1 MSTTV
6 PPLSFNPAGIELDRR
21 QGLSRQ
27 LYQALRARVLDGRLA
42 SGTRLP
48 ASRDLAAALAISRNS
63 VVRAYD
69 QLYAEG
75 FIEGRVGDGTY
86 VAQLS
91 STGLGWP
98 LHEQA
103 RSHNETRSPVGASL
117 LVKGPSGENISTK
130 VSTGFSTGLPTAL
143 STDWL
148 DLPVVS
154 SSKVIHSGGLERV
167 EKHHLKPPPG
177 GPPRAFRVGVPAF
190 DLFPFDVWAK
200 LNAAFWRKPDLQQ
213 LCYGDSQGDA
223 RLRGLIAAYLRSS
236 RGLQCTAEQIVITS
250 GAQQGISLCAQL
262 LVDPGDVVAV
272 ENPGYRAAGHAFAV
286 AGAEV
291 RGVPVDGDG
300 LDCTALGS
308 LNDCRLAY
316 VTPSH
321 QYPTGVVMSLPRR
334 LELLDWAERNNGWIV
349 EDDYD
354 GEYRYS
360 GAPLAPLA
368 ALDRQGRVLYVGTF
382 GKVAFPALRL
392 GYLVLPPGL
401 VNAFAR
407 RRAVDVRHSEVSTQA
422 VMAEFMAAGHFQ
434 RHIRRMRRAALA
446 RRDALLAGWPKS
458 LSGVGAMPTVVAG
471 LHVTVPVDSIE
482 RERDLIA
489 RATEAGVE
497 VNGLSSY
504 WLPTTTP
511 TQVRAGLVLGF
522 AAVPPAAIDAALARL
537 AKAWQT

>member
-1 MSTTV
+1 MNNAV

-48 ASRDLAAALAISRNS
+48 ASRDLAAALSISRNS

-86 VAQLS
+86 VARLS
-91 STGLGWP
+91 STALP
-98 LHEQA
+98 L
-103 RSHNETRSPVGASL
+103 
-117 LVKGPSGENISTK
+117 KNISTK
-130 VSTGFSTGLPTAL
+130 VSTGFSTGLPTTL

-148 DLPVVS
+148 DLPVGP
-154 SSKVIHSGGLERV
+154 SSKVIHSDALNRV
-167 EKHHLKPPPG
+167 EKHHLPQPPSGSPK
-177 GPPRAFRVGVPAF
+177 AFRVGVPAF

-213 LCYGDSQGDA
+213 LCYGDAQGDA

-236 RGLQCTAEQIVITS
+236 RGLHCTAEQIVITS

-286 AGAEV
+286 AGADV

-300 LDCTALGS
+300 LDCTVLGS

-458 LSGVGAMPTVVAG
+458 LNGVGAMPTVVAG
-471 LHVTVPVDSIE
+471 LHVTVAVDNIE
-482 RERDLIA
+482 RERELIA

-504 WLPTTTP
+504 WLPATAP

-522 AAVPPAAIDAALARL
+522 AAVPPATIDAALARL

>member
-1 MSTTV
+1 MSHAV

-48 ASRDLAAALAISRNS
+48 ASRDLAAALSISRNS

-91 STGLGWP
+91 SPGSGWP
-98 LHEQA
+98 LREQA
-103 RSHNETRSPVGASL
+103 RSHNGTRACAGASL
-117 LVKGPSGENISTK
+117 LAKEPAPKNISTK
-130 VSTGFSTGLPTAL
+130 ISTGLSTGLSKEL

-148 DLPVVS
+148 DLPVLS
-154 SSKVIHSGGLERV
+154 SSKVIHSGALGRV
-167 EKHHLKPPPG
+167 EKHYLAQPPS

-236 RGLQCTAEQIVITS
+236 RGLSCTAEQIVITS

-272 ENPGYRAAGHAFAV
+272 ENPGYRAAGHAFSV
-286 AGAEV
+286 AGADV
-291 RGVPVDGDG
+291 RGVAVDGDG
-300 LDCTALGS
+300 LDCTALS
-308 LNDCRLAY
+308 ALSHCRLAY

-321 QYPTGVVMSLPRR
+321 QYPTGVVMSLARR
-334 LELLDWAERNNGWIV
+334 LELLAWAERNDGWIV

-392 GYLVLPPGL
+392 GYLVLPAGL
-401 VNAFAR
+401 VDAFAR

-446 RRDALLAGWPKS
+446 RRDALLAGWPKGIP
-458 LSGVGAMPTVVAG
+458 GVGTLPTVVAG
-471 LHVTVPVDSIE
+471 LHVTVPVESLARE
-482 RERDLIA
+482 RELIA
-489 RATEAGVE
+489 QATAAGVE

-504 WLPTTTP
+504 WLPSTTAP
-511 TQVRAGLVLGF
+511 IHGGLVLGF
-522 AAVPPAAIDAALARL
+522 AAVPPAAIATALASL
-537 AKAWQT
+537 AQAWKP

>member
-1 MSTTV
+1 M
-6 PPLSFNPAGIELDRR
+6 PPAPSLSFNPAGIELDRR

-27 LYQALRARVLDGRLA
+27 LYQALRLRVLDGRLA

-86 VAQLS
+86 VAQL
-91 STGLGWP
+91 P
-98 LHEQA
+98 
-103 RSHNETRSPVGASL
+103 ETALPVKKL
-117 LVKGPSGENISTK
+117 STK
-130 VSTGFSTGLPTAL
+130 VSTGLSTGLPTAL
-143 STDWL
+143 STNWL
-148 DLPVVS
+148 DLPVVP
-154 SSKVIHSGGLERV
+154 SSKVIHSAAFCRV
-167 EKHHLKPPPG
+167 EKNHLALPPS

-190 DLFPFDVWAK
+190 DLFPFEVWAK

-213 LCYGDSQGDA
+213 LCYGDPAGDA

-236 RGLQCTAEQIVITS
+236 RGMQCTAEQIVITS

-262 LVDPGDVVAV
+262 LVEPGDGVAI

-286 AGAEV
+286 AGGRLHGVSVDSEGINCAEL
-291 RGVPVDGDG
+291 DG
-300 LDCTALGS
+300 

-321 QYPTGVVMSLPRR
+321 QYPTGVIMSLARR
-334 LELLDWAERNNGWIV
+334 LELLAWAERTQGWIV

-401 VNAFAR
+401 VDAFSR

-422 VMAEFMAAGHFQ
+422 VMAEFIAAGHFQ
-434 RHIRRMRRAALA
+434 RHIRRMRRAALS
-446 RRDALLAGWPKS
+446 RRNALLAGWPNDIT
-458 LSGVGAMPTVVAG
+458 GVGNLPSVAAG
-471 LHVTVPVDSIE
+471 LHLTVPVASIARE
-482 RERDLIA
+482 RELIA
-489 RATEAGVE
+489 QAEAVGVE
-497 VNGLSSY
+497 INGLSGY
-504 WLPTTTP
+504 WLPDSTRP
-511 TQVRAGLVLGF
+511 MDERAGLVLGF
-522 AAVPPAAIDAALARL
+522 AAVPEADIETALARL
-537 AKAWQT
+537 RSAWNALL

>member
-1 MSTTV
+1 MTNEPLS
-6 PPLSFNPAGIELDRR
+6 LSFNPAGIELDRR

-27 LYQALRARVLDGRLA
+27 LYQALRMRVLDGRLA

-86 VAQLS
+86 VAQLPQNA
-91 STGLGWP
+91 L
-98 LHEQA
+98 
-103 RSHNETRSPVGASL
+103 SPKKL
-117 LVKGPSGENISTK
+117 STK

-143 STDWL
+143 STKRL
-148 DLPVVS
+148 DLPVDP
-154 SSKVIHSGGLERV
+154 SSKVIHSAALGRV
-167 EKHHLKPPPG
+167 EKHHLPTPPS

-190 DLFPFDVWAK
+190 DLFPFEVWAK

-213 LCYGDSQGDA
+213 LCYGDPAGDA
-223 RLRGLIAAYLRSS
+223 RLRGMIAAYLRSS
-236 RGLQCTAEQIVITS
+236 RGMQCTAEQIVITS

-262 LVDPGDVVAV
+262 LVEPGDGVAI

-286 AGAEV
+286 AGA
-291 RGVPVDGDG
+291 RLHGVTVDSEGI
-300 LDCTALGS
+300 DCNELTALG
-308 LNDCRLAY
+308 DCRLAY

-321 QYPTGVVMSLPRR
+321 HYPSGVVMSLARR
-334 LELLDWAERNNGWIV
+334 LELLAWAERTQGWIV

-368 ALDRQGRVLYVGTF
+368 ALDRSGRVLYVGTF

-401 VNAFAR
+401 VDAFAQ
-407 RRAVDVRHSEVSTQA
+407 RRAVDVRHSEVSTQV

-434 RHIRRMRRAALA
+434 RHIRRMRRAALS
-446 RRDALLAGWPKS
+446 RRNALMSDWPVDIP
-458 LSGVGAMPTVVAG
+458 GVGSLPSVAAG
-471 LHVTVPVDSIE
+471 LHMTVPVDNLE
-482 RERDLIA
+482 RERELVEKA
-489 RATEAGVE
+489 ASVGVE
-497 VNGLSSY
+497 INRLSSY
-504 WLPTTTP
+504 WLPDSKTP
-511 TQVRAGLVLGF
+511 EDNRAGLVLGF
-522 AAVPPAAIDAALARL
+522 AAVPEAAIAAALVQLKEVWRGPD
-537 AKAWQT
+537 

>member
-1 MSTTV
+1 MTDAPLS
-6 PPLSFNPAGIELDRR
+6 LSFNPAGIELDRR

-27 LYQALRARVLDGRLA
+27 LYQALRLRVLDGRLA

-48 ASRDLAAALAISRNS
+48 ASRDLAAALGISRNS

-86 VAQLS
+86 IAQL
-91 STGLGWP
+91 P
-98 LHEQA
+98 QA
-103 RSHNETRSPVGASL
+103 VLPGKKL
-117 LVKGPSGENISTK
+117 STK
-130 VSTGFSTGLPTAL
+130 VSTGLSTGLPTAL
-143 STDWL
+143 STNWL
-148 DLPVVS
+148 DLPVIP
-154 SSKVIHSGGLERV
+154 SSKVIHNGALGRV
-167 EKHHLKPPPG
+167 EKNHLAMPPS

-190 DLFPFDVWAK
+190 DLFPFEVWAK

-213 LCYGDSQGDA
+213 LCYGDPAGDE
-223 RLRGLIAAYLRSS
+223 RLRAMIAAYLRSS
-236 RGLQCTAEQIVITS
+236 RGMQCTAEQIVITS

-262 LVDPGDVVAV
+262 LVEPGDVVAI

-286 AGAEV
+286 AGAQLQ
-291 RGVPVDGDG
+291 GVAVDSEGI
-300 LDCTALGS
+300 DCAELTALV
-308 LNDCRLAY
+308 DCRLTY

-321 QYPTGVVMSLPRR
+321 QYPTGVVMSLARR
-334 LELLDWAERNNGWIV
+334 LELLAWAERTQGWIV

-392 GYLVLPPGL
+392 GYLVLPPAL
-401 VNAFAR
+401 VLAFSQ

-434 RHIRRMRRAALA
+434 RHIRRMRRAALS
-446 RRDALLAGWPKS
+446 RRNTLLAGWPQNLPGIGS
-458 LSGVGAMPTVVAG
+458 LPSVAAG
-471 LHVTVPVDSIE
+471 LHMTVLVDSQA
-482 RERDLIA
+482 REYEL
-489 RATEAGVE
+489 VE
-497 VNGLSSY
+497 KAASVDVEINALSSY
-504 WLPTTTP
+504 WLPDSP
-511 TQVRAGLVLGF
+511 QPVDQRAGLVLGF
-522 AAVPPAAIDAALARL
+522 AAVPEAAIRTALGQLEKVWRR
-537 AKAWQT
+537 

>member
-1 MSTTV
+1 M
-6 PPLSFNPAGIELDRR
+6 PDEPLLSMPFNPAGIELDRR

-27 LYQALRARVLDGRLA
+27 LYQALRQRVLDGRLA

-86 VAQLS
+86 IAQLA
-91 STGLGWP
+91 
-98 LHEQA
+98 QA
-103 RSHNETRSPVGASL
+103 LPAAKKL
-117 LVKGPSGENISTK
+117 STK
-130 VSTGFSTGLPTAL
+130 VSTGFSIGLPTAL

-154 SSKVIHSGGLERV
+154 SSKVIHSGTFSRLEQN
-167 EKHHLKPPPG
+167 HLAKPPS

-190 DLFPFDVWAK
+190 DLFPFEVWAK
-200 LNAAFWRKPDLQQ
+200 LNAAFWRKSDLQQ
-213 LCYGDSQGDA
+213 LCYGDPAGDA
-223 RLRGLIAAYLRSS
+223 RLRGMIAAYLRSS
-236 RGLQCTAEQIVITS
+236 RGMQCSAEQIVITS

-262 LVDPGDVVAV
+262 LVEPGDGVAI

-286 AGAEV
+286 AGA
-291 RGVPVDGDG
+291 RLHGVAVDSEGI
-300 LDCTALGS
+300 DCSAMAELS
-308 LNDCRLAY
+308 DCRVAY

-321 QYPTGVVMSLPRR
+321 QYPTGVVMSLARR
-334 LELLDWAERNNGWIV
+334 LELLAWAERTQGWIV

-382 GKVAFPALRL
+382 GKIAFPALRL
-392 GYLVLPPGL
+392 GYLVLPTNL
-401 VNAFAR
+401 VDAFCQ

-434 RHIRRMRRAALA
+434 RHIRRMRRAALS
-446 RRDALLAGWPKS
+446 RRNTLMEGWPTE
-458 LSGVGAMPTVVAG
+458 LPGVAG
-471 LHVTVPVDSIE
+471 LPAVAAGLHLTVAVESVAREQQLIEQAHSVD
-482 RERDLIA
+482 
-489 RATEAGVE
+489 VE
-497 VNGLSSY
+497 INGLSNY
-504 WLPTTTP
+504 WLPDSITP
-511 TQVRAGLVLGF
+511 SDQRAGLVLGF
-522 AAVPPAAIDAALARL
+522 AAVPEPAIESALARL
-537 AKAWQT
+537 RQAWKA

>member
-1 MSTTV
+1 MSNT
-6 PPLSFNPAGIELDRR
+6 PLPSLFNPAGIELDRR

-27 LYQALRARVLDGRLA
+27 LYQALRMRVLDGRLA

-48 ASRDLAAALAISRNS
+48 ASRDLATALSISRNS

-86 VAQLS
+86 VAL
-91 STGLGWP
+91 LP
-98 LHEQA
+98 QA
-103 RSHNETRSPVGASL
+103 ALPAKKL
-117 LVKGPSGENISTK
+117 STK

-143 STDWL
+143 STNPP
-148 DLPVVS
+148 DLPGVS
-154 SSKVIHSGGLERV
+154 SSEVIHSGALGRI
-167 EKHHLKPPPG
+167 EKNHLALPPS

-190 DLFPFDVWAK
+190 DLFPFEVWAK
-200 LNAAFWRKPDLQQ
+200 LNAAFWRKPDLQR
-213 LCYGDSQGDA
+213 LCYGDPAGDA

-236 RGLQCTAEQIVITS
+236 RGMQCSAEQIVITS

-262 LVDPGDVVAV
+262 LVEPGDRVGI

-286 AGAEV
+286 AGA
-291 RGVPVDGDG
+291 RLHGVAVDSEGI
-300 LDCTALGS
+300 DCTELASLG
-308 LNDCRLAY
+308 DCRLAY
-316 VTPSH
+316 VTPAH
-321 QYPTGVVMSLPRR
+321 QYPTGVVMSLARR
-334 LELLDWAERNNGWIV
+334 LELLAWAERTHGWIV

-401 VNAFAR
+401 VEAFAQ

-434 RHIRRMRRAALA
+434 RHIRRMRRAALS
-446 RRDALLAGWPKS
+446 RRNCLLAHWPTNIEGIAS
-458 LSGVGAMPTVVAG
+458 VPSVAAG
-471 LHVTVPVDSIE
+471 LHLTVSVSSVARE
-482 RERDLIA
+482 RELIEQA
-489 RATEAGVE
+489 ESVGVE
-497 VNGLSSY
+497 VIGLSSY
-504 WLPTTTP
+504 WLPDSQTP
-511 TQVRAGLVLGF
+511 LDQRAGLVLGF
-522 AAVPPAAIDAALARL
+522 AAVPEPAIEAALARL
-537 AKAWQT
+537 RNVWGG

>member
-1 MSTTV
+1 MTDAPLS
-6 PPLSFNPAGIELDRR
+6 LSFNPAGIELDRR

-27 LYQALRARVLDGRLA
+27 LYQALRLRVLDGRLA

-48 ASRDLAAALAISRNS
+48 ASRDLAAALGVSRNS

-69 QLYAEG
+69 QLFAEG

-86 VAQLS
+86 VAQLPQ
-91 STGLGWP
+91 T
-98 LHEQA
+98 A
-103 RSHNETRSPVGASL
+103 
-117 LVKGPSGENISTK
+117 
-130 VSTGFSTGLPTAL
+130 LPAKTPGKKTPAAL
-143 STDWL
+143 STNWL
-148 DLPVVS
+148 DLPVVPS
-154 SSKVIHSGGLERV
+154 AKATRSAALGRV
-167 EKHHLKPPPG
+167 ENNHLALPPS

-190 DLFPFDVWAK
+190 DLFPFEVWAK

-213 LCYGDSQGDA
+213 LCYGDPAGDE

-236 RGLQCTAEQIVITS
+236 RGMQCTAEQIVITS

-262 LVDPGDVVAV
+262 LVEPGDGVAI

-286 AGAEV
+286 AGAHLH
-291 RGVPVDGDG
+291 GVAVDSEGIDCAELAG
-300 LDCTALGS
+300 LS
-308 LNDCRLAY
+308 DCRLAY

-321 QYPTGVVMSLPRR
+321 QYPTGVVMSLARR
-334 LELLDWAERNNGWIV
+334 LELLAWAERNQGWIV

-401 VNAFAR
+401 VQAFSQ

-434 RHIRRMRRAALA
+434 RHIRRMRRAALS
-446 RRDALLAGWPKS
+446 RRNTLLAGWPRDIP
-458 LSGVGAMPTVVAG
+458 GVGNLPSVVAG
-471 LHVTVPVDSIE
+471 LHLTVAVDSQARE
-482 RERDLIA
+482 REL
-489 RATEAGVE
+489 VE
-497 VNGLSSY
+497 QAYSVDIEINALSSY
-504 WLPTTTP
+504 WLPDSSP
-511 TQVRAGLVLGF
+511 PPDLRAGLVLGF
-522 AAVPPAAIDAALARL
+522 AAVPEAAISAALGRL
-537 AKAWQT
+537 EKVWRR

>member
-1 MSTTV
+1 MTSE
-6 PPLSFNPAGIELDRR
+6 PLSLTFNPAGIELDRR

-27 LYQALRARVLDGRLA
+27 LYQALRTRVLDGRLA

-86 VAQLS
+86 VAQL
-91 STGLGWP
+91 P
-98 LHEQA
+98 QA
-103 RSHNETRSPVGASL
+103 TVPAKKL
-117 LVKGPSGENISTK
+117 STK

-143 STDWL
+143 STNWL
-148 DLPVVS
+148 DLPVDS
-154 SSKVIHSGGLERV
+154 SSKVIHNDPLTRV
-167 EKHHLKPPPG
+167 KNNHLATPPS

-190 DLFPFDVWAK
+190 DLFPFEVWAK
-200 LNAAFWRKPDLQQ
+200 LNAAFWRKPDFQQ
-213 LCYGDSQGDA
+213 LCYGDPAGDA
-223 RLRGLIAAYLRSS
+223 RLRGMIAAYLRSS
-236 RGLQCTAEQIVITS
+236 RGMQCTAEQILITS

-262 LVDPGDVVAV
+262 LVEPGDGVAI

-286 AGAEV
+286 AGA
-291 RGVPVDGDG
+291 RLHGVAVDSEGINCSELSA
-300 LDCTALGS
+300 LD
-308 LNDCRLAY
+308 DCRLTY

-321 QYPTGVVMSLPRR
+321 QYPTGVVMSLARR
-334 LELLDWAERNNGWIV
+334 LELLAWAERTQGWIV

-368 ALDRQGRVLYVGTF
+368 ALDRHGRVLYVGTF

-401 VNAFAR
+401 VQAFAQ

-434 RHIRRMRRAALA
+434 RHIRRMRRAALS
-446 RRDALLAGWPKS
+446 RRNTLLNGWPLDIPGIGK
-458 LSGVGAMPTVVAG
+458 LPTVAAG
-471 LHVTVPVDSIE
+471 LHMTVPVDSVARE
-482 RERDLIA
+482 RELIELA
-489 RATEAGVE
+489 SSVDVE

-504 WLPTTTP
+504 WLPESATP
-511 TQVRAGLVLGF
+511 MDQRAGLVLGF
-522 AAVPPAAIDAALARL
+522 AAVPEKAIEAALQRL
-537 AKAWQT
+537 RAVWRIG